1 MSFSRTSSFQVDAG
15 GAHLVQV
22 DVDNHGKEFHFN
34 IVGLGDKAVAESKER
49 VLSALRNTR
58 HFNTLGVI
66 GNMTISLAPAEL
78 PKHGPAFDLPIAIG
92 VLKSTKTIRGDTN
105 NMAFIGELGLD
116 GTIRPIRGALAAAH
130 SAARLGITELFVPKE
145 NEGEAALVQ
154 DVTVYGAH
162 TLDEIARHL
171 AMKDNPA
178 RRELIA
184 TTPTTLEEERPLGES
199 YIDIKGQETAKRGL
213 LIAAA
218 GGHNIALYGPPGT
231 GKTLLARAVIE
242 LLPQL
247 SKEKALETTMIHSL
261 AGTLRNSYI
270 AFPPFRS
277 PHHTASAVAI
287 IGGGPQLR
295 PGEITLAHNGVLF
308 LDEFPEFN
316 NAIIEALREPLEE
329 GYVRIARAKGV
340 AQYPTRFILV
350 AAMNPCPCGFA
361 GDTKRLCT
369 CQPSHLARYRRKL
382 SGPIV
387 DRIDMWIEVPRV
399 NHEELLNETTVDK
412 GILAELRD
420 KVKRAHQHAERR
432 QGEGC
437 RNAHLRGADLTDYA
451 PLSSSCRALL
461 AQSALR
467 LNLSGRAL
475 HRTIRL
481 ARTIADLECTENIE
495 EKHILEAL
503 SYRPKFEQL

>member
-1 MSFSRTSSFQVDAG
+1 MSFSRTASFQIDPS
-15 GAHLVQV
+15 GAHLVHV

-34 IVGLGDKAVAESKER
+34 IVGLGDKAVTESKER

-58 HFNTLGVI
+58 HFNTLGSI

-78 PKHGPAFDLPIAIG
+78 PKHGPAFDLPIAVG
-92 VLKSTKTIRGDTN
+92 VLKSTRSITGDT
-105 NMAFIGELGLD
+105 AHAGFIGELGLD

-130 SAARLGITELFVPKE
+130 AAARLGITELFVPKE
-145 NEGEAALVQ
+145 NAEEAALIHE
-154 DVTVYGAH
+154 VTIYGVH
-162 TLDEIARHL
+162 TLDELARHL
-171 AMKDNPA
+171 ASSDNPA
-178 RRELIA
+178 RKALE
-184 TTPTTLEEERPLGES
+184 PTAQTQLTGEKTSGDSYLEIR
-199 YIDIKGQETAKRGL
+199 GQETAKRGL

-231 GKTLLARAVIE
+231 GKTLLARALIE
-242 LLPQL
+242 LLPPL

-261 AGTLRNSYI
+261 AGTLKEPFVAY
-270 AFPPFRS
+270 PPFRS
-277 PHHTASAVAI
+277 PHHTASTVAI

-308 LDEFPEFN
+308 LDEFPEYSN
-316 NAIIEALREPLEE
+316 TVIEALREPLED
-329 GYVRIARAKGV
+329 GRIRVARAKGV

-350 AAMNPCPCGFA
+350 TAMNPCPCGFY
-361 GDTKRLCT
+361 GDTKRACT
-369 CQPSHLARYRRKL
+369 CMPAHLARYKRKL

-399 NHEELLNETTVDK
+399 EHEALLSK
-412 GILAELRD
+412 GDMDTGALAELRYAI
-420 KVKRAHQHAERR
+420 KSAHARADAR

-437 RNAHLRGADLTDYA
+437 RNAHLRGADLMDYA
-451 PLSSSCRALL
+451 PLSTDCRSLL
-461 AQSALR
+461 SRSAQA

-481 ARTIADLECTENIE
+481 ARTIADLENKDNIE
-495 EKHILEAL
+495 EKHILEAIA
-503 SYRPKFEQL
+503 YRPKFEQL

>member
-1 MSFSRTSSFQVDAG
+1 MTFSRTASFQVDAA
-15 GAHLVQV
+15 GAHPVQV
-22 DVDNHGKEFHFN
+22 DIDNHGKEFHFN

-58 HFNTLGVI
+58 HGNILGTI

-78 PKHGPAFDLPIAIG
+78 PKHGPAFDLPIAVG
-92 VLKSTKTIRGDTN
+92 ALKSTKTIDADTN
-105 NMAFIGELGLD
+105 DKAFIGELGLD

-130 SAARLGITELFVPKE
+130 AAARLGIKELYVPTE
-145 NEGEAALVQ
+145 NAGEAALVH
-154 DVTVYGAH
+154 DLTVYGAH
-162 TLDEIARHL
+162 SLDEVARHL
-171 AMKDNPA
+171 AGKDNPA
-178 RRELIA
+178 RQLLA
-184 TTPTTLEEERPLGES
+184 PTPPTILSSEKLLGES
-199 YIDIKGQETAKRGL
+199 YLDIRGQESAKRGL

-231 GKTLLARAVIE
+231 GKTLLARALIE
-242 LLPQL
+242 LLPPL

-261 AGTLRNSYI
+261 AGRLSDSYVAYPPLR
-270 AFPPFRS
+270 A
-277 PHHTASAVAI
+277 PHHTASIVSI

-308 LDEFPEFN
+308 LDEFPEFSD
-316 NAIIEALREPLEE
+316 AIIEALREPLED
-329 GYVRIARAKGV
+329 GRVRVARAKGI
-340 AQYPTRFILV
+340 AEYPTRFILV

-361 GDTKRLCT
+361 GDTKRVCS
-369 CQPSHLARYRRKL
+369 CQPSSLARYRRKL

-399 NHEELLNETTVDK
+399 DHGELLSKNDTDSGV
-412 GILAELRD
+412 LAELRYA
-420 KVKRAHQHAERR
+420 VRRAHQRADHR
-432 QGEGC
+432 QGDGC
-437 RNAHLRGADLTDYA
+437 RNAHLRGADLMDYA
-451 PLSSSCRALL
+451 PLSADCRALL
-461 AQSALR
+461 ARSAQT

-481 ARTIADLECTENIE
+481 ARTIADLEDKDTIE

-503 SYRPKFEQL
+503 SFRPKFEHN

>member
-1 MSFSRTSSFQVDAG
+1 MTFSRTASFQVDAA
-15 GAHLVQV
+15 GAHAVQV

-58 HFNTLGVI
+58 HGNTLSSI

-92 VLKSTKTIRGDTN
+92 VLKSTKTIIPDTGDK
-105 NMAFIGELGLD
+105 AFIGELGLD

-130 SAARLGITELFVPKE
+130 SAARLGFKELFVPRE
-145 NEGEAALVQ
+145 NAGEAALVQ
-154 DVTVYGAH
+154 DMTVYGVH
-162 TLDEIARHL
+162 TLDELVRHF
-171 AMKDNPA
+171 AYPDNPA
-178 RRELIA
+178 RALLVP
-184 TTPTTLEEERPLGES
+184 TPPTTLSGERSLGES
-199 YIDIKGQETAKRGL
+199 YLDIRGQETAKRGL

-231 GKTLLARAVIE
+231 GKTLLARAIIE
-242 LLPQL
+242 LLPPL

-261 AGTLRNSYI
+261 AGTLKDTHVAY
-270 AFPPFRS
+270 PPFRA

-308 LDEFPEFN
+308 LDEFPEFSN
-316 NAIIEALREPLEE
+316 TIIEALREPLEE
-329 GYVRIARAKGV
+329 GKVRVARAKGV

-361 GDTKRLCT
+361 GDTKRSCSCL
-369 CQPSHLARYRRKL
+369 PAHLARYRRKL
-382 SGPIV
+382 SGPII
-387 DRIDMWIEVPRV
+387 DRIDMWIEVPRID
-399 NHEELLNETTVDK
+399 HDELLGKQSADSGV
-412 GILAELRD
+412 LAELRYA
-420 KVKRAHQHAERR
+420 VRAAHQRADSR

-437 RNAHLRGADLTDYA
+437 RNAHLRGADLMELA
-451 PLSSSCRALL
+451 PLSANCRALL
-461 AQSALR
+461 ARSAQTLD
-467 LNLSGRAL
+467 LSGRSL

-481 ARTIADLECTENIE
+481 ARTIADLESKDNIE

-503 SYRPKFEQL
+503 SYRPRFEQI

>member
-1 MSFSRTSSFQVDAG
+1 MSFSRTSSFQIDPS
-15 GAHLVQV
+15 GAHPVQV

-34 IVGLGDKAVAESKER
+34 IVGLGDKAVTESKER

-58 HFNTLGVI
+58 HFNTLGSI
-66 GNMTISLAPAEL
+66 GNMTVSLAPAEL
-78 PKHGPAFDLPIAIG
+78 PKHGPVYDLPIAIG
-92 VLKSTKTIRGDTN
+92 VLKSTKTIRNDTP
-105 NMAFIGELGLD
+105 NMAFVGELGLD
-116 GTIRPIRGALAAAH
+116 GTVRPIHGALACAHAAV
-130 SAARLGITELFVPKE
+130 RLGITALFVPIE
-145 NEGEAALVQ
+145 NAAEAALVH
-154 DVTVYGAH
+154 DITVFGVH

-171 AMKDNPA
+171 AGDDNPA
-178 RRELIA
+178 KQLL
-184 TTPTTLEEERPLGES
+184 TPTPHTTLSSERSIGES
-199 YIDIKGQETAKRGL
+199 YLDIKGQETAKRGL

-231 GKTLLARAVIE
+231 GKTLLARALIE
-242 LLPQL
+242 LLPAL
-247 SKEKALETTMIHSL
+247 SREKALETTMIHSL
-261 AGTLRNSYI
+261 AGALKESYI
-270 AFPPFRS
+270 GYPPFRA
-277 PHHTASAVAI
+277 PHHTASAVAL

-308 LDEFPEFN
+308 LDEFPEFS
-316 NAIIEALREPLEE
+316 NAVIEALREPLEE
-329 GYVRIARAKGV
+329 GHIRVARAKGV

-361 GDTKRLCT
+361 GDTKHACT
-369 CQPSHLARYRRKL
+369 CMPAHLASYRRKL

-399 NHEELLNETTVDK
+399 DHDALLRK
-412 GILAELRD
+412 GSTDAGVLAELRYA
-420 KVKRAHQHAERR
+420 VRNAHVRADAR

-437 RNAHLRGADLTDYA
+437 RNAYLRGAGLMDYA
-451 PLSSSCRALL
+451 PLAPASRSLL
-461 AQSALR
+461 ARSAQT

-481 ARTIADLECTENIE
+481 ARTIADLENKDNIE

-503 SYRPKFEQL
+503 SYRPKFEH